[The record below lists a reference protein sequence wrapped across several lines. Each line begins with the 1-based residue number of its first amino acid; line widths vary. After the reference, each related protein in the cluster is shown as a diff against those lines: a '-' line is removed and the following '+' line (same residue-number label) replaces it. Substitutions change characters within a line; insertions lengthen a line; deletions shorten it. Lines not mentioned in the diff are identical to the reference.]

1 MDYENKK
8 LKEITDYEAML
19 ERKQQTLN
27 ETVADMNDNMDH
39 LVKIYSKEKKGVL
52 PFTYTDLDKV
62 PDEQIKPS
70 KVPSYKDMI
79 S

>member
-1 MDYENKK
+1 
-8 LKEITDYEAML
+8 
-19 ERKQQTLN
+19 
-27 ETVADMNDNMDH
+27 MNDNMDH

-52 PFTYTDLDKV
+52 PFTYTDLDKI
-62 PDEQIKPS
+62 PEEQVKPT

>member
-8 LKEITDYEAML
+8 LKEITDFEAL
-19 ERKQQTLN
+19 LDRKQQTLD

-39 LVKIYSKEKKGVL
+39 LIKIYSKEKKWVL
-52 PFTYTDLDKV
+52 PFTYTDLDKI
-62 PDEQIKPS
+62 PEEQVKPT
-70 KVPSYKDMI
+70 KAASYKDMI